1 MAKYVEYKMAKSFK
15 EIIDDKK
22 GTLFELFTM
31 DKNGYTV
38 KRYLCRAR
46 YGDRHRLDDC
56 LDKNT
61 LRITLCTKT
70 GQQVYGSWTVP
81 LTDYHGAKINN
92 VASDTLNY
100 YYLYHYYH
108 YYYNDSF
115 ITLSR
120 DIAYNHCMDNL
131 RRKINGLKKKAT
143 TLHET
148 IYAI

>member
-1 MAKYVEYKMAKSFK
+1 MARYAEYKIAKSFK

-56 LDKNT
+56 LDKNI

-100 YYLYHYYH
+100 Y
-108 YYYNDSF
+108 NESF

-148 IYAI
+148 IYAL